1 MKNVGW
7 RFCVYRVTVFGNLD
21 FARTDVQTEKT
32 EYPYKKM
39 VISERVRAPPL
50 SEARRCTRC
59 DRIGRVCQSLD
70 ALSRLRCNC
79 ARHVAP
85 RRRIEIATRE
95 RGGTRSQASQ
105 NRRRPAERRD
115 GGASRARVER
125 SHRLFCPRPGFSR
138 PILLTLRGLPAPSRA
153 PLTLTRAHPAPRD
166 FAG

>member
-7 RFCVYRVTVFGNLD
+7 RCLRLPSHGFREFGFRAYRRTNGEYSIPIQKNGNIS
-21 FARTDVQTEKT
+21 
-32 EYPYKKM
+32 

-125 SHRLFCPRPGFSR
+125 SHRLFCPRPRF
-138 PILLTLRGLPAPSRA
+138 LLAPSYSPSA
-153 PLTLTRAHPAPRD
+153 VYSPLPVRPRR
-166 FAG
+166 